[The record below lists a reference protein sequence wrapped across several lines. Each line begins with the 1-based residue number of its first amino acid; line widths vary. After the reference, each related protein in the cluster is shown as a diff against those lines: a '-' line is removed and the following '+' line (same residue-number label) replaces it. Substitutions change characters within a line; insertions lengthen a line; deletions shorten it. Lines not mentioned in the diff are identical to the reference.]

1 MRRHSSISLLIVLGV
16 LLAVACSE
24 EPEAAAGDTY
34 TVRGKVV
41 QVLEPPVGPEVQ
53 IAHEAIPDFVG
64 RDGEV
69 VGMAPMTMGFPAG
82 DEVDLSGLEPGT
94 PVEFTFRVDWEAD
107 RPLQLLEI
115 RLLD

>member
-1 MRRHSSISLLIVLGV
+1 MRRRTSLSLLVVLGL
-16 LLAVACSE
+16 LLAVACGD
-24 EPEAAAGDTY
+24 EPRATTGDTY

-82 DEVDLSGLEPGT
+82 DDVDLSGLEPGT
-94 PVEFTFRVDWEAD
+94 PVEFTFHVDWEAD

-115 RLLD
+115 RPL

>member
-1 MRRHSSISLLIVLGV
+1 MRSRVSTLLPLVLSLC
-16 LLAVACSE
+16 LAVACGE
-24 EPEAAAGDTY
+24 EPEAVAGDTY

-69 VGMAPMTMGFPAG
+69 VGMAPMTMPFPAG
-82 DEVDLSGLEPGT
+82 DDVDLSGLEPGT
-94 PVEFTFRVDWEAD
+94 PVEFTFRVDWGAD

-115 RLLD
+115 RPLD